1 MANIIRAVFAF
12 FWLMATVFIGYLTY
26 VVLMTEPDPHALWG
40 WLVMC
45 GFTFI
50 SVTFLAYNIIFGHH
64 HRGEVQHH
72 DAHLLNP

>member
-1 MANIIRAVFAF
+1 
-12 FWLMATVFIGYLTY
+12 
-26 VVLMTEPDPHALWG
+26 
-40 WLVMC
+40 MC